1 MVSKKDI
8 KESYNSLK
16 EEINRHNF
24 LYHNKDNPE
33 ISDTEYDKLFLKLLK
48 LENEHNF
55 LDKNGSPSSRVGD
68 TPQSNLK
75 EFIHE
80 VPMLSLDNAFESED
94 LFDFEK
100 RILNKIKD
108 KNLHYSCEPKIDG
121 VAVSLIYE
129 RGILVKAGT
138 RGDGEQGEDITH
150 NVKTI
155 KQIPLELNGSY
166 HPNKIEIRGEIF
178 CEKTEFDK
186 LNAQYLKSNQ
196 KTFANPRNFV
206 AGSIRQLNPEI
217 AAARP
222 LKIQIHSLGFVDQ
235 NYSFKSHQGMLN
247 TFSNWNLPINPD
259 IKLVKSIND
268 VILYCEKLTR
278 KREALNYEIDGV
290 VIKID
295 NLSVQK
301 ELGFSSRSPKWA
313 IAKKFK
319 AEEGS
324 TQVVAVNFQ
333 MGRTGTLTPVAQLKP
348 VKLGG
353 VTISNATLHNMDEI
367 ERLDLRIGDYVKIK
381 RAGDV
386 IPKVIEVEKKKR
398 KEKNK
403 KILSPSNCPCCAKGL
418 SFFEELTP
426 NLDLSNISSKNLNCY
441 GYSQF
446 KENLKHFV
454 SRQAMDIDGLG
465 SKTIDQMVDK
475 KIIKSVKDLYLLK
488 EESFKQLDGFAE
500 KSINNLI
507 NSINKSKK
515 IKLSNFIYALG
526 IKEIGLETSKNLSK
540 RFKTLE
546 NIFNASI
553 DDFIAVDDIGEVA
566 SSNLYG
572 FFSYELNQK
581 FLREMTD
588 LGFELKAEKNL
599 SSSSMLLSKKIAI
612 TGKLSSISRDQLKSD
627 LEELGVKVVSSIS
640 KNTDYVIV
648 GDDAGSKLNKA
659 EALNIEIIY
668 DKDLSSFLKQ

>member
-33 ISDTEYDKLFLKLLK
+33 ISDTEYDKLFQKLLK

-324 TQVVAVNFQ
+324 TQVLAVNFQ

>member
-33 ISDTEYDKLFLKLLK
+33 ISDTEYDKLFQKLLK